1 MQQVHT
7 SVATHTSP
15 LPTLDEC
22 VCVHPFLGSAGA
34 LDTSQPTPHDKTFSY
49 VIEYSVSDFSGNA
62 APTARRLIRVVCPGK
77 ETYCLDPDTAQP
89 TCTTDGVCG
98 KPAALSMSGSSM
110 MSSNPKAPPAAAA
123 AAVPPGPPSISLRL
137 PGSMQVDAGS
147 LYDRCAADAPLGSLC
162 ELGATAEDAKDG
174 VLDGQVMVCGNR

>member
-1 MQQVHT
+1 
-7 SVATHTSP
+7 VA
-15 LPTLDEC
+15 PTR
-22 VCVHPFLGSAGA
+22 SAGA
-34 LDTSQPTPHDKTFSY
+34 VDTSQPTPPDKTFSY
-49 VIEYSVSDFSGNA
+49 VVEYSVSDFSGNA
-62 APTARRLIRVVCPGK
+62 APTARRLIRVTCPGK

-98 KPAALSMSGSSM
+98 KPAALSMSGGSM
-110 MSSNPKAPPAAAA
+110 LGGPSKSAAA

-137 PGSMQVDAGS
+137 PGSVQVDAGS

-162 ELGATAEDAKDG
+162 ELGATAEDARDG